1 MILGQLDI
9 FTERLNLDSY
19 PSPRRKLPENVRKS
33 PGDERAKSIK
43 FLMRTP
49 CDLVLGN
56 RFKMIPKAQ
65 KPKESDELK
74 SFKIKNCVFHR
85 ILPSERL
92 PTK

>member
-9 FTERLNLDSY
+9 VTERLNLDSY
-19 PSPRRKLPENVRKS
+19 PLPHRKLPENVRKS
-33 PGDERAKSIK
+33 SGNERAESLK

-65 KPKESDELK
+65 
-74 SFKIKNCVFHR
+74 I
-85 ILPSERL
+85 
-92 PTK
+92 TKGK